1 MSRLLDKNLSRA
13 EFLKLSGAA
22 AAAGLGAA
30 AGCQP
35 AGSSRPDLIV
45 HNARVYTSEYSEGA
59 ETMDQAEAFAV
70 QHGKFVAVGSNDEI
84 MNLAGPGVEVV
95 DAGGMTVTPGFID
108 AHCHPGG
115 MRDLFE
121 VNLDVR
127 TIDDIKLAIRAAAAD
142 TQAGYW
148 VDGFKYDDTKVT
160 GENGQYRRITKQ
172 DLDEASREVPVR
184 VSHRGGHIS
193 WYNSKAF
200 EMAGVTD
207 SVADPPGG
215 RFEKDASGELSG
227 LVEERAQDVFRGVGE
242 RRVYGRAEFQ
252 QGVAHMSQLMTAAGI
267 TGVHQTGG
275 DSEGL
280 RALEDA
286 YAAGELRYRMYY
298 FASGNSDLYSGLKA
312 AGIHRGFGNEWL
324 RIGAVKYGAD
334 GSASGRTMYMS
345 TPYEGT
351 DDHGI
356 LTMTPEEIMEAVED
370 SHAHDFHIG
379 IHANGDLTIGYVLD
393 AYEKVLADA
402 PRDARHRLEHC
413 SLVNP
418 ELLARIRDTGSI
430 PTPFWTYVHYHGNK
444 WVEYGE
450 EKMKWMFAHKSFLD
464 YDIPVAGASDY
475 VPGPYEPMMALQ
487 AMVTRKDTQ
496 GRVWGENQKV
506 SMDQAMR
513 IGTINGAHA
522 SFEED
527 LKGSIKAGKLADFV
541 MLEQDP
547 HDLAANDP
555 DQIKHIG
562 IHWTVVG
569 GMTMHQA

>member
-1 MSRLLDKNLSRA
+1 MPALTRA

-22 AAAGLGAA
+22 AAAGLTTA
-30 AGCQP
+30 AGCSP
-35 AGSSRPDLIV
+35 GGSARPDLIV
-45 HNARVYTSEYSEGA
+45 RNARVYTSKYAEGA
-59 ETMDQAEAFAV
+59 ETMETAEALAV
-70 QHGKFVAVGSNDEI
+70 THGKFTAVGSDDEVS
-84 MNLAGPGVEVV
+84 NLAGPGVEVV
-95 DAGGMTVTPGFID
+95 DAGGMTVVPGFID

-127 TIDDIKLAIRAAAAD
+127 TIADIKLAIRAAAAD
-142 TQAGYW
+142 TRAGYW

-160 GENGQYRRITKQ
+160 ENGEYRRITRH
-172 DLDEASREVPVR
+172 DLDEAAPDHPVR
-184 VSHRGGHIS
+184 VSHRGGHIA

-200 EMAGVTD
+200 EMAGVTR

-215 RFEKDASGELSG
+215 RFEKDADGELTG
-227 LVEERAQDVFRGVGE
+227 LVEEKAQEVFRGVGM
-242 RRVYGRAEFQ
+242 RRVYGREEFR
-252 QGVAHMSQLMTAAGI
+252 QGVAHMSKLMTAAGI
-267 TGVHQTGG
+267 TSVHQTGG
-275 DSEGL
+275 DSDGL

-298 FASGNSDLYSGLKA
+298 FASAGADLYSALKT

-356 LTMTPEEIMEAVED
+356 LTMTPEEIMEAVEE
-370 SHAHDFHIG
+370 SHAYDFHIG

-393 AYEKVLADA
+393 AYEKVLAEA
-402 PRDARHRLEHC
+402 PRDARHRIEHC

-418 ELLARIRDTGSI
+418 DLLRRIRDSGSI

-444 WVEYGE
+444 WVEYGA

-464 YDIPVAGASDY
+464 YDIRVAGASDY

-487 AMVTRKDTQ
+487 AMVTRKDTE

-506 SMDQAMR
+506 TMDQALR
-513 IGTINGAHA
+513 IGTINGAYA

-527 LKGSIKAGKLADFV
+527 LKGSIEAGKLADFV
-541 MLEQDP
+541 MLEEDP
-547 HDLAANDP
+547 HEVAATDP
-555 DQIKHIG
+555 DRIKEIVVHR
-562 IHWTVVG
+562 TVVG
-569 GMTMHQA
+569 GTTMYSV

>member
-1 MSRLLDKNLSRA
+1 MPALTRA

-22 AAAGLGAA
+22 AAAGLTTA
-30 AGCQP
+30 AGCQTGG
-35 AGSSRPDLIV
+35 GSSRPDMIV
-45 HNARVYTSEYSEGA
+45 TNARVYTAEYTNGGP
-59 ETMDQAEAFAV
+59 TMDRAEALAV
-70 QHGKFVAVGSNDEI
+70 TNGRFTAVGSNDDI
-84 MNLAGPGVEVV
+84 ANLAGPGVEVV
-95 DAGGMTVTPGFID
+95 DAGGMTVVPGFID

-127 TIDDIKLAIRAAAAD
+127 TVDDIKLALRAAAAD

-160 GENGQYRRITKQ
+160 ENGVYRRINKH
-172 DLDEASREVPVR
+172 DLDEAVPDHPVS
-184 VSHRGGHIS
+184 VSHRGGHIA

-200 EMAGVTD
+200 EMAGVD
-207 SVADPPGG
+207 NNVADPMGG
-215 RFEKDASGELSG
+215 RFEKDENGELTG
-227 LVEERAQDVFRGVGE
+227 LVEEKALDVFDGVGQ
-242 RRVYGRAEFQ
+242 RRVYGRTEFA
-252 QGVAHMSQLMTAAGI
+252 QGVAHMSKLMTAAGI
-267 TGVHQTGG
+267 TSVHQTGG
-275 DSEGL
+275 DSDGL

-298 FASGNSDLYSGLKA
+298 FASGGSDLFSALKT

-370 SHAHDFHIG
+370 AHAHDFHIG

-402 PRDARHRLEHC
+402 PRDARHRIEHC

-418 ELLARIRDTGSI
+418 DLLARIRDTGSI

-450 EKMKWMFAHKSFLD
+450 EKLKWMFAHKSFLD
-464 YDIPVAGASDY
+464 YDIKVAGASDY

-487 AMVTRKDTQ
+487 AMLTRKDME
-496 GRVWGENQKV
+496 GRIWGENQKV
-506 SMDQAMR
+506 SMDEALR
-513 IGTINGAHA
+513 IGTINGAWA
-522 SFEED
+522 SFEEN

-541 MLEQDP
+541 MLEEDP
-547 HDLAANDP
+547 HDVAASDP
-555 DQIKHIG
+555 DRLKEIVVHR
-562 IHWTVVG
+562 TVVG
-569 GMTMHQA
+569 GQTMHQV

>member
-1 MSRLLDKNLSRA
+1 MSRLLQKNVSRA

-22 AAAGLGAA
+22 AAAGLATACGQ
-30 AGCQP
+30 GGG
-35 AGSSRPDLIV
+35 GSAPPQMIV
-45 HNARVYTSEYSEGA
+45 RNARVYTAEYGEGA
-59 ETMDQAEAFAV
+59 ATMDRAEALAV
-70 QHGKFVAVGSNDEI
+70 NHGKFVAVGSNDDV
-84 MNLAGPGVEVV
+84 MNLAGPATEVV
-95 DAGGMTVTPGFID
+95 DAGGMTVVPGFID

-142 TQAGYW
+142 TRAGYW

-160 GENGQYRRITKQ
+160 DESGEYRRITRQ
-172 DLDEASREVPVR
+172 DLDEAALHVPVR
-184 VSHRGGHIS
+184 VSHRGGHIA

-200 EMAGVTD
+200 EMAGVD
-207 SVADPPGG
+207 RNIADPPGG
-215 RFEKDASGELSG
+215 RFEKDASGELTG
-227 LVEERAQDVFRGVGE
+227 LVEEKAQDVFRGVGE
-242 RRVYGRAEFQ
+242 RRVYARADYQ
-252 QGVAHMSQLMTAAGI
+252 AGVAHMSQLMTAAGI
-267 TGVHQTGG
+267 TSVHQTGG

-298 FASGNSDLYSGLKA
+298 FASAASDLYSGLKE

-356 LTMTPEEIMEAVED
+356 LTMTPEEIMEAVEE

-393 AYEKVLADA
+393 AYEKVLAEA
-402 PRDARHRLEHC
+402 PRDARHRIEHC

-418 ELLARIRDTGSI
+418 ELLRRIHDTGSI

-450 EKMKWMFAHKSFLD
+450 EKMKWMFAHRSFLD
-464 YDIPVAGASDY
+464 HDIKVAGASDY

-487 AMVTRKDTQ
+487 AMITRKDTQ
-496 GRVWGENQKV
+496 GRIWGDNQKV
-506 SMDQAMR
+506 NMDEALR
-513 IGTINGAHA
+513 IGTINGAWA
-522 SFEED
+522 SFEENI
-527 LKGSIKAGKLADFV
+527 KGSIKIGKLADFV
-541 MLEQDP
+541 VLEEDP
-547 HDLAANDP
+547 HDVAENEP
-555 DQIKHIG
+555 DRLKEIA
-562 IHWTVVG
+562 IHRTVVG
-569 GMTMHQA
+569 GKTMHQA

>member
-1 MSRLLDKNLSRA
+1 MNALTRA
-13 EFLKLSGAA
+13 DFLKLSGAA
-22 AAAGLGAA
+22 AAAGLTTA
-30 AGCQP
+30 AGCAP
-35 AGSSRPDLIV
+35 GGAARPDLIV
-45 HNARVYTSEYSEGA
+45 RNARVYTSKYAEGA
-59 ETMDQAEAFAV
+59 ETMETAEAFAV
-70 QHGKFVAVGSNDEI
+70 QHGKFAAVGSNDDI
-84 MNLAGPGVEVV
+84 GNLAGPGVEVV
-95 DAGGMTVTPGFID
+95 DAGGMTVVPGFID

-127 TIDDIKLAIRAAAAD
+127 TIADIKLAIRAAAAD
-142 TQAGYW
+142 TEAGYW

-160 GENGQYRRITKQ
+160 ENGEYRRINRQ
-172 DLDEASREVPVR
+172 DLDEAAPDHPVR
-184 VSHRGGHIS
+184 VSHRGGHIA

-200 EMAGVTD
+200 EMAGVTR

-215 RFEKDASGELSG
+215 RFEKDADGELTG
-227 LVEERAQDVFRGVGE
+227 LVEEKAQDVFRGVG
-242 RRVYGRAEFQ
+242 RRREYGRDEFRR
-252 QGVAHMSQLMTAAGI
+252 GVAHMSKLMTAAGI
-267 TGVHQTGG
+267 TSVHQTGG
-275 DSEGL
+275 DSNGL

-298 FASGNSDLYSGLKA
+298 FASAGADLYAALKT

-356 LTMTPEEIMEAVED
+356 LTMTPEEIMEAVEE
-370 SHAHDFHIG
+370 SHAYDFHIG

-393 AYEKVLADA
+393 AYEKVLAEA
-402 PRDARHRLEHC
+402 PRDARHRIEHC

-418 ELLARIRDTGSI
+418 DLLARIRDSGSI

-444 WVEYGE
+444 WVEYGA

-464 YDIPVAGASDY
+464 YDIRVAGASDY

-487 AMVTRKDTQ
+487 AMVTRKDTE

-506 SMDQAMR
+506 TMDEALR
-513 IGTINGAHA
+513 IGTINGAYA

-527 LKGSIKAGKLADFV
+527 LKGSIEAGKLADFV
-541 MLEQDP
+541 MLEEDP
-547 HDLAANDP
+547 HEVAASDP
-555 DQIKHIG
+555 DRIKEIVVHR
-562 IHWTVVG
+562 TVVG
-569 GMTMHQA
+569 GTTMHSV

>member
-1 MSRLLDKNLSRA
+1 MPALTRA

-22 AAAGLGAA
+22 AAAGLTTA
-30 AGCQP
+30 AGCSP
-35 AGSSRPDLIV
+35 GGAARPDLIV
-45 HNARVYTSEYSEGA
+45 RNARVYTSKYAEGA
-59 ETMDQAEAFAV
+59 ETMETAEALAV
-70 QHGKFVAVGSNDEI
+70 THGKFTAVGSDDEVS
-84 MNLAGPGVEVV
+84 NLAGPGVEVV
-95 DAGGMTVTPGFID
+95 DAGGMTVVPGFID

-127 TIDDIKLAIRAAAAD
+127 TIADIKLAIRAAAAD
-142 TQAGYW
+142 TRAGYW

-160 GENGQYRRITKQ
+160 ENGEYRRITRH
-172 DLDEASREVPVR
+172 DLDEAAPDHPVR
-184 VSHRGGHIS
+184 VSHRGGHIA

-200 EMAGVTD
+200 EMAGVTR

-215 RFEKDASGELSG
+215 RFEKDADGELTG
-227 LVEERAQDVFRGVGE
+227 LVEEKAQEVFRGVGR
-242 RRVYGRAEFQ
+242 RRVYGREEFR
-252 QGVAHMSQLMTAAGI
+252 QGVAHMSKLMTAAGI
-267 TGVHQTGG
+267 TSVHQTGG
-275 DSEGL
+275 DSDGL

-298 FASGNSDLYSGLKA
+298 FASAGADLYSALKT

-356 LTMTPEEIMEAVED
+356 LTMTPEEIMEAVEE
-370 SHAHDFHIG
+370 SHAYDFHIG

-393 AYEKVLADA
+393 AYEKVLAEA
-402 PRDARHRLEHC
+402 PRDARHRIEHC

-418 ELLARIRDTGSI
+418 DLLRRIRDSGSI

-444 WVEYGE
+444 WVEYGA

-464 YDIPVAGASDY
+464 YDIRVAGASDY

-487 AMVTRKDTQ
+487 AMVTRKDTE

-506 SMDQAMR
+506 TMDQALR
-513 IGTINGAHA
+513 IGTINGAYA

-527 LKGSIKAGKLADFV
+527 LKGSIEVGKLADFV
-541 MLEQDP
+541 MLEEDP
-547 HDLAANDP
+547 HEVAATDP
-555 DQIKHIG
+555 DRIKEIVVHR
-562 IHWTVVG
+562 TVVG
-569 GMTMHQA
+569 GTTMHSV

>member
-1 MSRLLDKNLSRA
+1 MPALTRA
-13 EFLKLSGAA
+13 DFLKLSGAA
-22 AAAGLGAA
+22 AAAGLTTA
-30 AGCQP
+30 AGCSP
-35 AGSSRPDLIV
+35 GGSARPDLIV
-45 HNARVYTSEYSEGA
+45 RNARVYTSKYAEGA
-59 ETMDQAEAFAV
+59 ETMETAEALAV
-70 QHGKFVAVGSNDEI
+70 THGKFTAVGTDDEVS
-84 MNLAGPGVEVV
+84 NLAGPGVEVV
-95 DAGGMTVTPGFID
+95 DAGGMTVVPGFID

-127 TIDDIKLAIRAAAAD
+127 TIADIKLAIRAAAAD
-142 TQAGYW
+142 TRAGYW

-160 GENGQYRRITKQ
+160 EDGAYRRITRH
-172 DLDEASREVPVR
+172 DLDEAAPDHPVR
-184 VSHRGGHIS
+184 VSHRGGHIA

-200 EMAGVTD
+200 EMAGVTR

-215 RFEKDASGELSG
+215 RFEKDADGELTG
-227 LVEERAQDVFRGVGE
+227 LVEEKAQEVFRGVGM
-242 RRVYGRAEFQ
+242 RRVYGREEFR
-252 QGVAHMSQLMTAAGI
+252 QGVAHMSKLMTAAGI
-267 TGVHQTGG
+267 TSVHQTGG
-275 DSEGL
+275 DSDGL

-298 FASGNSDLYSGLKA
+298 FASAGADLYSALKT

-356 LTMTPEEIMEAVED
+356 LTMTPEEIMEAVEE
-370 SHAHDFHIG
+370 SHAYDFHIG

-393 AYEKVLADA
+393 AYEKVLAEA
-402 PRDARHRLEHC
+402 PRDARHRIEHC

-418 ELLARIRDTGSI
+418 DLLRRIRDSGSI

-444 WVEYGE
+444 WVEYGA

-464 YDIPVAGASDY
+464 YDIRVAGASDY

-487 AMVTRKDTQ
+487 AMVTRKDTE

-506 SMDQAMR
+506 TMDQALR
-513 IGTINGAHA
+513 IGTINGAYA

-527 LKGSIKAGKLADFV
+527 LKGSIEVGKLADFV
-541 MLEQDP
+541 MLEEDP
-547 HDLAANDP
+547 HEVAATDP
-555 DQIKHIG
+555 DRIKEIVVHR
-562 IHWTVVG
+562 TVVG
-569 GMTMHQA
+569 GTTMHSV

>member
-1 MSRLLDKNLSRA
+1 MPALTRA
-13 EFLKLSGAA
+13 DFLKLSGAA
-22 AAAGLGAA
+22 AAAGLTTA
-30 AGCQP
+30 AGCAP
-35 AGSSRPDLIV
+35 GGSARPDLIV
-45 HNARVYTSEYSEGA
+45 RNARVYTSKYAEGA
-59 ETMDQAEAFAV
+59 ETMETAEAFAV
-70 QHGKFVAVGSNDEI
+70 THGKFTAVGSDDEI
-84 MNLAGPGVEVV
+84 SNLAGPGVEVV
-95 DAGGMTVTPGFID
+95 DAGGMTVVPGFID

-127 TIDDIKLAIRAAAAD
+127 TIADIKTAIRAAAAD

-160 GENGQYRRITKQ
+160 EDGQYRRITRQ
-172 DLDEASREVPVR
+172 DLDEAAPDHPVR
-184 VSHRGGHIS
+184 VSHRGGHIA

-200 EMAGVTD
+200 EMAGVD
-207 SVADPPGG
+207 RSVADPPGG
-215 RFEKDASGELSG
+215 RFEKDADGALTG
-227 LVEERAQDVFRGVGE
+227 LVEEKAQEVFRGVGR
-242 RRVYGRAEFQ
+242 RRVYGRDEFR
-252 QGVAHMSQLMTAAGI
+252 QGVAHMSKLMTAAGI
-267 TGVHQTGG
+267 TSVHQTGG
-275 DSEGL
+275 DSDGL

-298 FASGNSDLYSGLKA
+298 FASAGADLYSALKT

-356 LTMTPEEIMEAVED
+356 LTMTPEEIMEAVEE
-370 SHAHDFHIG
+370 SHAYDFHIG

-393 AYEKVLADA
+393 AYEKVLAEA

-418 ELLARIRDTGSI
+418 DLLRRIRDSGSI

-444 WVEYGE
+444 WVEYGA

-464 YDIPVAGASDY
+464 YDIRVAGASDY

-487 AMVTRKDTQ
+487 AMVTRKDTE

-506 SMDQAMR
+506 NMDEALR
-513 IGTINGAHA
+513 IGTIHGAYA

-527 LKGSIKAGKLADFV
+527 LKGSIEAGKLADFV
-541 MLEQDP
+541 MLEEDP
-547 HDLAANDP
+547 HEVAASDP
-555 DQIKHIG
+555 DRIKEIVVHR
-562 IHWTVVG
+562 TVVG
-569 GMTMHQA
+569 GRTMHSV

>member
-1 MSRLLDKNLSRA
+1 MPALTRA

-22 AAAGLGAA
+22 AAAGLTTA
-30 AGCQP
+30 AGCQTGG
-35 AGSSRPDLIV
+35 GSGRPDMIV
-45 HNARVYTSEYSEGA
+45 TNARVYTAEYTNGGP
-59 ETMDQAEAFAV
+59 TMDRAEAFAV
-70 QHGKFVAVGSNDEI
+70 TNGRFTAVGSNDEI
-84 MNLAGPGVEVV
+84 ANLAGPGVEVV
-95 DAGGMTVTPGFID
+95 DAGGMTVVPGFID

-127 TIDDIKLAIRAAAAD
+127 TVDDIKLALRAAAAD

-160 GENGQYRRITKQ
+160 ENGVYRRINKH
-172 DLDEASREVPVR
+172 DLDEAVPDHPVS
-184 VSHRGGHIS
+184 VSHRGGHIA

-200 EMAGVTD
+200 EMAGVD
-207 SVADPPGG
+207 NDVADPMGG
-215 RFEKDASGELSG
+215 RFEKDENGELTG
-227 LVEERAQDVFRGVGE
+227 LVEEKALDVFDGVGQ
-242 RRVYGRAEFQ
+242 RRVYGRTEFA
-252 QGVAHMSQLMTAAGI
+252 QGVAHMSKLMTAAGI
-267 TGVHQTGG
+267 TSVHQTGG
-275 DSEGL
+275 DSDGL

-298 FASGNSDLYSGLKA
+298 FASGGSELFSALKT

-370 SHAHDFHIG
+370 AHAHDFHIG

-418 ELLARIRDTGSI
+418 DLLARIRDTGSI

-464 YDIPVAGASDY
+464 YDIKVAGASDY

-487 AMVTRKDTQ
+487 AMLTRKDME
-496 GRVWGENQKV
+496 GRIWGENQKV
-506 SMDQAMR
+506 TMDEALR
-513 IGTINGAHA
+513 IGTINGAWA
-522 SFEED
+522 SFEEN

-541 MLEQDP
+541 MLEEDP
-547 HDLAANDP
+547 HDVAASDP
-555 DQIKHIG
+555 DRLKEIVVHR
-562 IHWTVVG
+562 TVVG
-569 GMTMHQA
+569 GQTMHQV

>member
-1 MSRLLDKNLSRA
+1 MPALTRA

-22 AAAGLGAA
+22 AAAGLTTA
-30 AGCQP
+30 AGCQTGG
-35 AGSSRPDLIV
+35 GSSRPDMIV
-45 HNARVYTSEYSEGA
+45 TNARVYTAEYTNGGP
-59 ETMDQAEAFAV
+59 TMDRAEALAV
-70 QHGKFVAVGSNDEI
+70 TNGRFTAVGSNDDI
-84 MNLAGPGVEVV
+84 ANLAGPGVEVV
-95 DAGGMTVTPGFID
+95 DAGGMTVVPGFID

-127 TIDDIKLAIRAAAAD
+127 TVDDIKLALRAAAAD

-160 GENGQYRRITKQ
+160 ENGVYRRINKH
-172 DLDEASREVPVR
+172 DLDEAVPDHPVS
-184 VSHRGGHIS
+184 VSHRGGHIA

-200 EMAGVTD
+200 EMAGVD
-207 SVADPPGG
+207 NNVADPMGG
-215 RFEKDASGELSG
+215 RFEKDENGELTG
-227 LVEERAQDVFRGVGE
+227 LVEEKALDVFDGVGQ
-242 RRVYGRAEFQ
+242 RRVYGRTEFA
-252 QGVAHMSQLMTAAGI
+252 QGVAHMSKLMTAAGI
-267 TGVHQTGG
+267 TSVHQTGG
-275 DSEGL
+275 DSDGL

-298 FASGNSDLYSGLKA
+298 FASGGSDLFSALKT

-370 SHAHDFHIG
+370 AHAHDFHIG

-402 PRDARHRLEHC
+402 PRDARHRIEHC

-418 ELLARIRDTGSI
+418 DLLARIRDTGSI

-444 WVEYGE
+444 WVEYGD
-450 EKMKWMFAHKSFLD
+450 EKLKWMFAHKSFLD
-464 YDIPVAGASDY
+464 YDIKVAGASDY

-487 AMVTRKDTQ
+487 AMLTRKDME
-496 GRVWGENQKV
+496 GRIWGENQKV
-506 SMDQAMR
+506 TMDEALR
-513 IGTINGAHA
+513 IGTINGAWA
-522 SFEED
+522 SFEEN
-527 LKGSIKAGKLADFV
+527 LKGSIKVGKLADFV
-541 MLEQDP
+541 MLEEDP
-547 HDLAANDP
+547 HDVAASDP
-555 DQIKHIG
+555 DRLKEIVVHR
-562 IHWTVVG
+562 TVVG
-569 GMTMHQA
+569 GQTMHQV

>member
-1 MSRLLDKNLSRA
+1 MPALTRA

-22 AAAGLGAA
+22 AAAGLTTA
-30 AGCQP
+30 AGCQTGG
-35 AGSSRPDLIV
+35 GSSRPDMIV
-45 HNARVYTSEYSEGA
+45 TNARVYTAEYTNGGP
-59 ETMDQAEAFAV
+59 TMDRAEALAV
-70 QHGKFVAVGSNDEI
+70 TNGRFTAVGSNDDI
-84 MNLAGPGVEVV
+84 ANLAGPGVEVV
-95 DAGGMTVTPGFID
+95 DAGGMTVVPGFID

-127 TIDDIKLAIRAAAAD
+127 TVDDIKLALRAAAAD

-160 GENGQYRRITKQ
+160 ENGVYRRINKH
-172 DLDEASREVPVR
+172 DLDEAVPDHPVS
-184 VSHRGGHIS
+184 VSHRGGHIA

-200 EMAGVTD
+200 EMAGVD
-207 SVADPPGG
+207 NNVADPMGG
-215 RFEKDASGELSG
+215 RFEKDENGELTG
-227 LVEERAQDVFRGVGE
+227 LVEEKALDVFDGVGQ
-242 RRVYGRAEFQ
+242 RRVYGRTEFA
-252 QGVAHMSQLMTAAGI
+252 QGVAHMSKLMTAAGI
-267 TGVHQTGG
+267 TSVHQTGG
-275 DSEGL
+275 DSDGL

-298 FASGNSDLYSGLKA
+298 FASGGSDLFSALKT

-370 SHAHDFHIG
+370 AHAHDFHIG

-402 PRDARHRLEHC
+402 PRDARHRIEHC

-418 ELLARIRDTGSI
+418 DLLARIRDTGSI

-450 EKMKWMFAHKSFLD
+450 EKLKWMFAHKSFLD
-464 YDIPVAGASDY
+464 YDIKVAGASDY

-487 AMVTRKDTQ
+487 AMLTRKDME
-496 GRVWGENQKV
+496 GRIWGENQKV
-506 SMDQAMR
+506 SMDEALR
-513 IGTINGAHA
+513 IGTINGAWA
-522 SFEED
+522 SFEEN
-527 LKGSIKAGKLADFV
+527 LKGSIKVGKLADFV
-541 MLEQDP
+541 MLEEDP
-547 HDLAANDP
+547 HDVAASDP
-555 DQIKHIG
+555 DRLKEIVVHR
-562 IHWTVVG
+562 TVVG
-569 GMTMHQA
+569 GQTMHQV

>member
-1 MSRLLDKNLSRA
+1 MPALTRA

-22 AAAGLGAA
+22 AAAGLTTA
-30 AGCQP
+30 AGCAP
-35 AGSSRPDLIV
+35 GGSARPDLIV
-45 HNARVYTSEYSEGA
+45 RNARVYTSKYAEGA
-59 ETMDQAEAFAV
+59 ETMETAEAFAV
-70 QHGKFVAVGSNDEI
+70 THGKFAAVGSDDEI
-84 MNLAGPGVEVV
+84 SNLAGPGVEVV
-95 DAGGMTVTPGFID
+95 DAGGMTVVPGFID

-127 TIDDIKLAIRAAAAD
+127 TIEDIKTAIRAAAAD

-160 GENGQYRRITKQ
+160 ENGQYRRITRQ
-172 DLDEASREVPVR
+172 DLDEAAPDHPVR
-184 VSHRGGHIS
+184 VSHRGGHIA

-200 EMAGVTD
+200 EMAGVD
-207 SVADPPGG
+207 RSVADPPGG
-215 RFEKDASGELSG
+215 RFEKDAAGELTG
-227 LVEERAQDVFRGVGE
+227 LVEEKAQEVFRGVGM
-242 RRVYGRAEFQ
+242 RRVYGRDEFR
-252 QGVAHMSQLMTAAGI
+252 QGVAHMSKLMTAAGI
-267 TGVHQTGG
+267 TSVHQTGG
-275 DSEGL
+275 DSDGL

-298 FASGNSDLYSGLKA
+298 FASAGADLYSALKT

-356 LTMTPEEIMEAVED
+356 LTMTPEEIMEAVEE
-370 SHAHDFHIG
+370 SHAYDFHIG

-393 AYEKVLADA
+393 AYEKVLAEA
-402 PRDARHRLEHC
+402 PRDARHRIEHC

-418 ELLARIRDTGSI
+418 DLLRRIRDSGSI

-444 WVEYGE
+444 WVEYGA

-487 AMVTRKDTQ
+487 AMVTRKDTE

-506 SMDQAMR
+506 TMDQALR
-513 IGTINGAHA
+513 IGTIHGAYA

-527 LKGSIKAGKLADFV
+527 LKGSIEIGKLADFV
-541 MLEQDP
+541 MLEEDP
-547 HDLAANDP
+547 HEVAASDP
-555 DQIKHIG
+555 DRIKEIVVHR
-562 IHWTVVG
+562 TVVG
-569 GMTMHQA
+569 GRTMHSV

>member
-13 EFLKLSGAA
+13 EFLKLGSAA
-22 AAAGLGAA
+22 AAAGLTTACGAGGGA
-30 AGCQP
+30 TTPQ
-35 AGSSRPDLIV
+35 LIV
-45 HNARVYTSEYSEGA
+45 HNARVYTSEYSEGR
-59 ETMDQAEAFAV
+59 ETMDRAQAVAV
-70 QHGKFVAVGSNDEI
+70 NHGKFVAVGSDEDVL
-84 MNLAGPGVEVV
+84 NLAGPGTEVV
-95 DAGGMTVTPGFID
+95 DAGGMTVVPGFID

-142 TQAGYW
+142 TRAGYW

-160 GENGQYRRITKQ
+160 DENGQYRRITRH
-172 DLDEASREVPVR
+172 DLDDATTQVPVR
-184 VSHRGGHIS
+184 VSHRGGHIA

-200 EMAGVTD
+200 EMAGV
-207 SVADPPGG
+207 SHGVADPPGG
-215 RFEKDASGELSG
+215 RFEKDGNGELTG
-227 LVEERAQDVFRGVGE
+227 LVEERAQDVFDGVGE
-242 RRVYGRAEFQ
+242 RRVYSRADFQ
-252 QGVAHMSQLMTAAGI
+252 AGVAHMSGLMTAAGI
-267 TGVHQTGG
+267 TSVHQTGG
-275 DSEGL
+275 DANGL

-370 SHAHDFHIG
+370 AHAHDFHIG
-379 IHANGDLTIGYVLD
+379 IHANGDLTIGYVLN
-393 AYEKVLADA
+393 AYEKVLRDA

-418 ELLARIRDTGSI
+418 ELLQRIHDSGSI

-450 EKMKWMFAHKSFLD
+450 EKMRWMFAHRSFLD
-464 YDIPVAGASDY
+464 YDIKVAGASDY

-496 GRVWGENQKV
+496 GRIWGENQRV
-506 SMDQAMR
+506 NMDEALR
-513 IGTINGAHA
+513 IGTINGAWA
-522 SFEED
+522 SFEENI
-527 LKGSIKAGKLADFV
+527 KGSIRVGKLADFV
-541 MLEQDP
+541 MLEEDP
-547 HDLAANDP
+547 HDVAESDP
-555 DQIKHIG
+555 DRLKEIVVHR
-562 IHWTVVG
+562 TVVG
-569 GMTMHQA
+569 GRTMHQV

>member
-1 MSRLLDKNLSRA
+1 MPALTRA

-22 AAAGLGAA
+22 AAAGLTTA
-30 AGCQP
+30 AGCQTGG
-35 AGSSRPDLIV
+35 GSSRPDMIV
-45 HNARVYTSEYSEGA
+45 TNARVYTAEYANGGP
-59 ETMDQAEAFAV
+59 TMDRAEAFAV
-70 QHGKFVAVGSNDEI
+70 TNGRFTAVGSNDEI
-84 MNLAGPGVEVV
+84 ANLAGPGVEVV
-95 DAGGMTVTPGFID
+95 DAGGMTVVPGFID

-127 TIDDIKLAIRAAAAD
+127 TVDDIKLALRAAAAD

-160 GENGQYRRITKQ
+160 ENGVYRRINKH
-172 DLDEASREVPVR
+172 DLDEAVPDHPVS
-184 VSHRGGHIS
+184 VSHRGGHIA

-200 EMAGVTD
+200 EMAGVD
-207 SVADPPGG
+207 NDVADPMGG
-215 RFEKDASGELSG
+215 RFEKDENGELTG
-227 LVEERAQDVFRGVGE
+227 LVEEKALDVFDGVGQ
-242 RRVYGRAEFQ
+242 RRVYGRTEFA
-252 QGVAHMSQLMTAAGI
+252 QGVAHMSKLMTAAGI
-267 TGVHQTGG
+267 TSVHQTGG
-275 DSEGL
+275 DSDGL

-298 FASGNSDLYSGLKA
+298 FASGGSELFSALKT

-370 SHAHDFHIG
+370 AHAHDFHIG

-402 PRDARHRLEHC
+402 PRDARHRIEHC

-418 ELLARIRDTGSI
+418 DLLARIRDTGSI

-464 YDIPVAGASDY
+464 YDVKVAGASDY

-487 AMVTRKDTQ
+487 AMLTRKDME
-496 GRVWGENQKV
+496 GRIWGENQKV
-506 SMDQAMR
+506 TMDEALR
-513 IGTINGAHA
+513 IGTINGAWA
-522 SFEED
+522 SFEEN

-541 MLEQDP
+541 ILEEDP
-547 HDLAANDP
+547 HDVAASDP
-555 DQIKHIG
+555 DRLKEIVVHR
-562 IHWTVVG
+562 TVVG
-569 GMTMHQA
+569 GQTMHQV

>member
-1 MSRLLDKNLSRA
+1 MPALTRA

-22 AAAGLGAA
+22 AAAGLTTA
-30 AGCQP
+30 AGCSP
-35 AGSSRPDLIV
+35 GGSARPDLIV
-45 HNARVYTSEYSEGA
+45 RNARVYTSKYAEGA
-59 ETMDQAEAFAV
+59 ETMETAEAFAV
-70 QHGKFVAVGSNDEI
+70 QHGRFSAVGSDEEI
-84 MNLAGPGVEVV
+84 SNLAGPGVEVV
-95 DAGGMTVTPGFID
+95 DAGGMTVVPGFID

-127 TIDDIKLAIRAAAAD
+127 TIEDIKLAIRAASAD
-142 TQAGYW
+142 TEAGYW
-148 VDGFKYDDTKVT
+148 VDGFKYDDTKAT
-160 GENGQYRRITKQ
+160 ENGEYRRINRH
-172 DLDEASREVPVR
+172 DLDEAAPDHPVR
-184 VSHRGGHIS
+184 VSHRGGHIA

-200 EMAGVTD
+200 EMAGVD
-207 SVADPPGG
+207 RSIGDPPGG
-215 RFEKDASGELSG
+215 RFEKDADGELTG
-227 LVEERAQDVFRGVGE
+227 LVEEKAQDVFRGVGM
-242 RRVYGRAEFQ
+242 RREYGREEFR
-252 QGVAHMSQLMTAAGI
+252 QGVAHMSKLMTAAGI
-267 TGVHQTGG
+267 TSVHQTGG
-275 DSEGL
+275 DSDGL

-298 FASGNSDLYSGLKA
+298 FASAASDLYSALKT

-356 LTMTPEEIMEAVED
+356 LTMTPEEIMEAVEE
-370 SHAHDFHIG
+370 SHAYDFHIG

-393 AYEKVLADA
+393 AYEKVLADS

-418 ELLARIRDTGSI
+418 ELLERIRDTGSI

-444 WVEYGE
+444 WVEYGA

-464 YDIPVAGASDY
+464 YDIRVAGASDY

-487 AMVTRKDTQ
+487 AMVTRKDTE
-496 GRVWGENQKV
+496 GRVWGENQRV
-506 SMDQAMR
+506 NMDQALR
-513 IGTINGAHA
+513 IGTINGAYA
-522 SFEED
+522 SFEEH
-527 LKGSIKAGKLADFV
+527 LKGSIEERKLADFV
-541 MLEQDP
+541 MLEEDP
-547 HDLAANDP
+547 HEVVMSDP
-555 DQIKHIG
+555 DRIKQIVVHR
-562 IHWTVVG
+562 TVVG
-569 GMTMHQA
+569 GKTMHQV

>member
-1 MSRLLDKNLSRA
+1 MPALTRA
-13 EFLKLSGAA
+13 DFLKLSGAA
-22 AAAGLGAA
+22 AAAGLTTA
-30 AGCQP
+30 AGCAP
-35 AGSSRPDLIV
+35 GGSARPDLIV
-45 HNARVYTSEYSEGA
+45 RNARVYTSKYAEGA
-59 ETMDQAEAFAV
+59 ETMETAEALAV
-70 QHGKFVAVGSNDEI
+70 THGKFTAVGTDDEVS
-84 MNLAGPGVEVV
+84 NLAGPGVEVV
-95 DAGGMTVTPGFID
+95 DAGGMTVVPGFID

-127 TIDDIKLAIRAAAAD
+127 TIADIKLAIRAAAAD
-142 TQAGYW
+142 TRAGYW

-160 GENGQYRRITKQ
+160 EDGAYRRITRH
-172 DLDEASREVPVR
+172 DLDEAAPDHPVR
-184 VSHRGGHIS
+184 VSHRGGHIA

-200 EMAGVTD
+200 EMAGVTR

-215 RFEKDASGELSG
+215 RFEKDADGELTG
-227 LVEERAQDVFRGVGE
+227 LVEEKAQEVFRGVGM
-242 RRVYGRAEFQ
+242 RRVYGREEFR
-252 QGVAHMSQLMTAAGI
+252 QGVAHMSRLMTAAGI
-267 TGVHQTGG
+267 TSVHQTGG
-275 DSEGL
+275 DSDGL

-298 FASGNSDLYSGLKA
+298 FASAGADLYSALKT

-356 LTMTPEEIMEAVED
+356 LTMTPEEIMEAVEE
-370 SHAHDFHIG
+370 SHAYDFHIG

-393 AYEKVLADA
+393 AYEKVLAEA
-402 PRDARHRLEHC
+402 PRDARHRIEHC

-418 ELLARIRDTGSI
+418 DLLRRIRDSGSI

-444 WVEYGE
+444 WVEYGA

-464 YDIPVAGASDY
+464 YDIRVAGASDY

-487 AMVTRKDTQ
+487 AMVTRKDTE

-506 SMDQAMR
+506 TMDQALR
-513 IGTINGAHA
+513 IGTINGAYA

-527 LKGSIKAGKLADFV
+527 LKGSIEVGKLADFV
-541 MLEQDP
+541 MLEEDP
-547 HDLAANDP
+547 HEVAATDP
-555 DQIKHIG
+555 DRIKEIVVHR
-562 IHWTVVG
+562 TVVG
-569 GMTMHQA
+569 GTTMHSV